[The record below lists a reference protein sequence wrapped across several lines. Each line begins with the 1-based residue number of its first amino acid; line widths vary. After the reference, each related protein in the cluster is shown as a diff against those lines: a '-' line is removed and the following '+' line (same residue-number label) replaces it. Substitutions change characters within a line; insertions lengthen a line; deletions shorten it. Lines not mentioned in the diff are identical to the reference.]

1 MSIIQHIADPWTHAL
16 AWSLLHSIWQVL
28 VIAGLWKF
36 SMWLTQNSP
45 ANTRYHISLLA
56 LLAIPVT
63 FAITFFQQYGIYK
76 EAERVV
82 LFEFENSAW
91 LNMQQDASFFV
102 IEKNYPAILQNF
114 DNYSSHVFLI
124 YVIGAALIS
133 VWFIITYSKLYNL
146 RKRNIIEIPDEW
158 KSLVKQVKQKTGL
171 GDSIRTYLSSTISIP
186 AVVGFFKPVVL
197 FPMAIVGSITIQEVE
212 TILLHEYYHIRK
224 KDHYINAIQYML
236 EILFFYHPCVWWI
249 SSSLRKE
256 REKRVDEWVV
266 TQTSEPLLYAKALL
280 TLEENRKMQP
290 QAVMAATNSKNS
302 LLIRIKNFM
311 HMKTSKFNSA
321 QKMAATLVIAGAIL
335 SLAWLNP
342 SHMYYYFN
350 DYAASGEGPV
360 WVETPTSTGTT
371 TTTTIQD
378 QPTTRQASPAGNE
391 PKKIY
396 LENGKSLSWDELSDK
411 DKEEIRRAM
420 EEVRLAMQEVNREV
434 FEKLNSEEF
443 RNEMLKVGD
452 EVKKAMQAANTEVI
466 AKVNSDEF
474 RREMEK
480 VREEVRRAMEE
491 VNREFNS
498 EEFRREM
505 QQAQEEIRKAMEEVD
520 RELNSE
526 EFRQEMRKAS
536 EEVSR
541 AMQEV
546 QMELN
551 SEEFREEMRKARE
564 EIRKAMQEVDREL
577 NSEEFRQGMQQAG
590 EAMRIAFEQ
599 MEHVDW
605 KEFGESMNQIMQEVG
620 KSLEQLS
627 PAIQEGIKNL
637 NFEEMFRSFEY
648 NFEEIPEEEEE
659 EGI

>member
-1 MSIIQHIADPWTHAL
+1 MSIIHHIADPWTHAL

-28 VIAGLWKF
+28 IIAGLWKF
-36 SMWLTQNSP
+36 SMWLAHNTP

-56 LLAIPVT
+56 LLAVPVT
-63 FAITFFQQYGIYK
+63 FAITFIQQYGIYK

-91 LNMQQDASFFV
+91 LNMQKDSSFFV
-102 IEKNYPAILQNF
+102 IEKNYPEILQNF
-114 DNYSSHVFLI
+114 DNYTSHIFLVYI
-124 YVIGAALIS
+124 MGAALIS
-133 VWFIITYSKLYNL
+133 VWFIVSYSKLFNL
-146 RKRNIIEIPDEW
+146 RKKNITELPNEW
-158 KSLVKQVKQKTGL
+158 EDLVNNARQKAGI
-171 GDSIRTYLSSTISIP
+171 GDSIRVYLSSIISIP
-186 AVVGFFKPVVL
+186 AVIGFFKPLVL
-197 FPMAIVGSITIQEVE
+197 FPLAIVGSISIHEVE
-212 TILLHEYYHIRK
+212 TILLHEFYHIRK
-224 KDHYINAIQYML
+224 KDHYINALQYLL
-236 EILFFYHPCVWWI
+236 EILFFYHPFTWWI
-249 SSSLRKE
+249 SSSLRRE

-335 SLAWLNP
+335 SLAWLQP
-342 SHMYYYFN
+342 SHMYYYIN

-360 WVETPTSTGTT
+360 WVETPTNTL
-371 TTTTIQD
+371 QD
-378 QPTTRQASPAGNE
+378 QPINQQAPPTGNE

-411 DKEEIRRAM
+411 DKKEIKKAM

-443 RNEMLKVGD
+443 RNEMLKVGE
-452 EVKKAMQAANTEVI
+452 EVRKAMEITNTEII
-466 AKVNSDEF
+466 AQVNSDEF

-480 VREEVRRAMEE
+480 VREEVRKAMEE
-491 VNREFNS
+491 VNRELNS

-505 QQAQEEIRKAMEEVD
+505 QQAQQEIRRAMEEVD

-526 EFRQEMRKAS
+526 EFRQEMKNAS
-536 EEVSR
+536 EEVRR

-546 QMELN
+546 QRELN
-551 SEEFREEMRKARE
+551 SEEFREEMRKAQE
-564 EIRKAMQEVDREL
+564 EIRRAMQEVDREL
-577 NSEEFRQGMQQAG
+577 NSEEFRQEMQQAG

-599 MEHVDW
+599 MEQVDW
-605 KEFGESMNQIMQEVG
+605 KEFGESLNQILQEVG
-620 KSLEQLS
+620 TSIDDIA
-627 PAIQEGIKNL
+627 PIIQEGLKNI

-648 NFEEIPEEEEE
+648 NYEETPEEEMIEE
-659 EGI
+659 ER

>member
-28 VIAGLWKF
+28 VIAALWKF
-36 SMWLTQNSP
+36 SMWLAQNSP
-45 ANTRYHISLLA
+45 ANTRYHVSLLA

-63 FAITFFQQYGIYK
+63 FVITFFQQYGIYK

-91 LNMQQDASFFV
+91 LNMQHDASFFV

-124 YVIGAALIS
+124 YIIGAALIS

-158 KSLVKQVKQKTGL
+158 KALVNQAKHKTGL

-197 FPMAIVGSITIQEVE
+197 FPMAIIGSITIQEVE

-224 KDHYINAIQYML
+224 KDHYVNALQYML

-249 SSSLRKE
+249 SSSLRRE

-266 TQTSEPLLYAKALL
+266 IQTSEPLLYAKALL

-290 QAVMAATNSKNS
+290 QAVMAASNSKNN
-302 LLIRIKNFM
+302 LLNRIKNFM

-335 SLAWLNP
+335 SLAWLHP
-342 SHMYYYFN
+342 SHMYYYLN

-360 WVETPTSTGTT
+360 WVETPTITPAAA
-371 TTTTIQD
+371 TIQD
-378 QPTTRQASPAGNE
+378 QPTTLQAAPVGDE

-396 LENGKSLSWDELSDK
+396 LENGKSLTWDELSDK

-443 RNEMLKVGD
+443 RNEMLKVGE
-452 EVKKAMQAANTEVI
+452 EVRKAMQITNTEI
-466 AKVNSDEF
+466 MAQVNSDEF

-480 VREEVRRAMEE
+480 AREEVRKAMDEI
-491 VNREFNS
+491 NREFNS

-520 RELNSE
+520 RELNNE
-526 EFRQEMRKAS
+526 EFRHEMKKAS

-546 QMELN
+546 QSELN
-551 SEEFREEMRKARE
+551 SEEFREEMRKVRE

-577 NSEEFRQGMQQAG
+577 NSEEFRQEMQQAS

-605 KEFGESMNQIMQEVG
+605 KAFGESMNQIMQEVG
-620 KSLEQLS
+620 KSFEQIS
-627 PAIQEGIKNL
+627 PSIQEGMKNL
-637 NFEEMFRSFEY
+637 NFEEMFRSFEE
-648 NFEEIPEEEEE
+648 FEEEQPEEIQEEE
-659 EGI
+659 